1 MNGFFHSFPF
11 AKGNFLR
18 DYFNPSL
25 EKRLSMTLVK
35 SLFIFYA
42 AWRILC
48 RAMFAKW

>member
-25 EKRLSMTLVK
+25 EKRGEGE
-35 SLFIFYA
+35 IFGPTDA
-42 AWRILC
+42 DIIHRISDTP
-48 RAMFAKW
+48 R